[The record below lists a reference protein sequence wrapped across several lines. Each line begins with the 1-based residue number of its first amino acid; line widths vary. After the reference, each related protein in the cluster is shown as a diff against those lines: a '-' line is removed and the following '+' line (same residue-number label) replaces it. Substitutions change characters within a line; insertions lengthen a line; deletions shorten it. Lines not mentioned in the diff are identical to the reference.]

1 MLGSQYRLQPRAR
14 TDPSLQSNET
24 ALRAPLDELNRSTTR
39 LHSIVGSSRDAGE
52 IQARYF
58 HKVKLKLLAAR
69 DLVGK
74 NEPVLTTLNN
84 FPISGINFSV
94 VGYEV
99 VSSTQMTFPVVGYE
113 VVSSVC

>member
-39 LHSIVGSSRDAGE
+39 LHSIVGSSRDAEE

-58 HKVKLKLLAAR
+58 HKVKLKLVAAR
-69 DLVGK
+69 DLGGK
-74 NEPVLTTLNN
+74 NEPVLTMVNN
-84 FPISGINFSV
+84 L
-94 VGYEV
+94 
-99 VSSTQMTFPVVGYE
+99 PVFRNNLSCRRV
-113 VVSSVC
+113 